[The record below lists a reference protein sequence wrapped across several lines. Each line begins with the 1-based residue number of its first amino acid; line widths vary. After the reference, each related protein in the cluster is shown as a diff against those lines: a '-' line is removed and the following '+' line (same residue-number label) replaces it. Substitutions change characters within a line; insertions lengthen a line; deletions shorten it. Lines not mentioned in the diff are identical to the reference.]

1 MSKEAKHA
9 AAYGTVAAVR
19 DKQLKKGHR
28 PIIGIDI
35 GSSTIKIVR
44 MKKNNRIS
52 RFGIETIPEGMMN
65 QGRIEAPKQLAE
77 LIRNMLKK
85 YRIRGRRCSLCLT
98 GSEIIVRELK
108 LPEMSDSQIIENIK
122 HEITSFLPLNHDEY
136 CIDYKVLEYYPPT
149 QQETGK
155 LRIMAAAVPNS
166 IVNSYIATLKKA
178 NLKVTYVDVIPNIAG
193 KLTKW
198 IRLNCDREKKFNNV
212 GIIDFGAH
220 TTNIILI
227 KDGNYYVHK
236 TINSGGDYLTSQIS
250 EKLNVD
256 FMEAEAFKKKANFF
270 ENSFR
275 DNEYLLVKNIIDFIL
290 TDIGRTMEFYRNRN
304 NQTGI
309 DRIYIMGGGSL
320 LKGLREYIMEHL
332 NIEVSYLSDM
342 LQHCIKSP
350 DNQDVLTY
358 FPQAIGATLREE

>member
-149 QQETGK
+149 
-155 LRIMAAAVPNS
+155 
-166 IVNSYIATLKKA
+166 
-178 NLKVTYVDVIPNIAG
+178 
-193 KLTKW
+193 
-198 IRLNCDREKKFNNV
+198 
-212 GIIDFGAH
+212 H
-220 TTNIILI
+220 I
-227 KDGNYYVHK
+227 KRK
-236 TINSGGDYLTSQIS
+236 QAESG
-250 EKLNVD
+250 
-256 FMEAEAFKKKANFF
+256 
-270 ENSFR
+270 
-275 DNEYLLVKNIIDFIL
+275 
-290 TDIGRTMEFYRNRN
+290 
-304 NQTGI
+304 
-309 DRIYIMGGGSL
+309 
-320 LKGLREYIMEHL
+320 
-332 NIEVSYLSDM
+332 SDE
-342 LQHCIKSP
+342 S
-350 DNQDVLTY
+350 
-358 FPQAIGATLREE
+358 GE